1 MKTDLMTIAGE
12 VDVVGLSCAADVEP
26 LIGKPSL
33 ILKRTDGST
42 VALLGL
48 TEEECKAGARA
59 FMDAATLSLSVG
71 GEV

>member
-12 VDVVGLSCAADVEP
+12 VDVVGLSRSADVEP

-33 ILKRTDGST
+33 ILKRPDGST

-48 TEEECKAGARA
+48 TEEECRAGARA
-59 FMDAATLSLSVG
+59 FMDPAVISLSAG
-71 GEV
+71 GEA